1 MDVSLHN
8 EEKIRLKE
16 EIKRIKEEMERVDR
30 KMDDLLSFDLWT
42 PEAQQT
48 LDCRYKKLKSRLEEK
63 YNALFHIY
71 NIERA

>member
-16 EIKRIKEEMERVDR
+16 EIKRIKEEMESVNR
-30 KMDDLLSFDLWT
+30 KIDDLLSFDLWT
-42 PEAQQT
+42 PEAQNT
-48 LDCRYKKLKSRLEEK
+48 LDLRYKKLQSRLEEK
-63 YNALFHIY
+63 YSDLFHIY